1 MHETQ
6 ESFVTPEFCQRLRA
20 KEGTAWER
28 LVHQWTDRFT
38 KLAKGIL
45 YRRKHRSPNADD
57 IVVAMWSMAYI
68 AAHQFEGQCEGE
80 LYSWLFFKL
89 LEVLPKYP
97 RPPKEST
104 APSPNPPS
112 ADGTTSTSTDV
123 LMVVEGVKICKQPS
137 ADETTSTSTL
147 RPHQKPQLSLDH
159 PISDS
164 TTTLVDTLEDEIPAC
179 IESVLDDERDKRIIQ
194 AMDTL
199 DARSRDVVSLK
210 FWGKL
215 SNEEIAQSLGLT
227 PNQVRYALANALIE
241 LKFRLQDGSDAP

>member
-1 MHETQ
+1 MHETR

-20 KEGTAWER
+20 REGTAWER
-28 LVHQWTDRFT
+28 LVNQWTDRFT

-45 YRRKHRSPNADD
+45 YMRKERSTNADD
-57 IVVAMWSMAYI
+57 IVVAMWSKAFI

-97 RPPKEST
+97 RPPEEST

-112 ADGTTSTSTDV
+112 GDGTTSTSTHV
-123 LMVVEGVKICKQPS
+123 LMVVEGVAICKQPS
-137 ADETTSTSTL
+137 ADEKTSTSAL

-159 PISDS
+159 PIADS
-164 TTTLVDTLEDEIPAC
+164 TTSLGDTVEDDIPDC
-179 IESVLDDERDKRIIQ
+179 IESLLDDERDKRIIQ

-199 DARSRDVVSLK
+199 DARSRDVVTLK

-215 SNEEIAQSLGLT
+215 SNEEIVESLGLT
-227 PNQVRYALANALIE
+227 PNQVRYALTNALIN
-241 LKFRLQDGSDAP
+241 LRFRLQDGSDSP